1 MQNHDDLQLM
11 VQVARLYYES
21 EQTQQ
26 QIARRLQISRQK
38 VSRLLSEARAEG
50 VVRIS
55 IYDPTPSDPQLSD
68 AFCKAFQLHEVVLTS
83 SEGLDNGQLRS
94 HLGMVA
100 AEFLPQMFSDDQT
113 VGIGWGR
120 TLFYVINSLSKIKQ
134 AHIHVLPLIG
144 GIGDMAP
151 FFQVNDLARGL
162 ADAFGGTFRN
172 IYAPAFAPDQATWS
186 GLVKSQ
192 EVSSVI
198 ESWDHLQCA
207 VIGVGHVEF
216 QQMSSMFFADHIS
229 PGNLAKLESLGA
241 VGDTLG
247 QFYNING
254 DPVEID
260 VGVIGISLEQL
271 RAIPEVIAIAG
282 GLEKVRALLGA
293 LRGGYIKTLVT
304 DTATARAVLQ
314 ENKGKEVI

>member
-1 MQNHDDLQLM
+1 MQNHEDLQLM

-26 QIARRLQISRQK
+26 QIARRLQITRQK
-38 VSRLLSEARAEG
+38 VSRLLGEARAEG

-55 IYDPTPSDPQLSD
+55 IYDPTPNDPQLSD
-68 AFCKAFQLHEVVLTS
+68 ALCKAFHLHHVVLTS

-94 HLGMVA
+94 HLGMAA

-120 TLFYVINSLSKIKQ
+120 TLFYVINSLSKIKRAQ
-134 AHIHVLPLIG
+134 IHVVPLIG

-162 ADAFGGTFRN
+162 ADAFGGTLRN
-172 IYAPAFAPDQATWS
+172 IYAPAFTPDQATWS
-186 GLVKSQ
+186 GLIKSQ
-192 EVSSVI
+192 EVSTVI
-198 ESWDHLQCA
+198 DLWDHLQCA

-216 QQMSSMFFADHIS
+216 QQMSSMFFADHIT
-229 PGNLAKLESLGA
+229 PGNLAKLESRGA
-241 VGDTLG
+241 VGDILG
-247 QFYNING
+247 QFYNLNG
-254 DPVEID
+254 DPLEID
-260 VGVIGISLEQL
+260 AGVIGVSLEQL

-304 DTATARAVLQ
+304 DTATAQAVLL
-314 ENKGKEVI
+314 ENKGRR

>member
-1 MQNHDDLQLM
+1 MQNREDLQLM

-26 QIARRLQISRQK
+26 QIARRLQITRQK

-50 VVRIS
+50 IVRIS

-68 AFCKAFQLHEVVLTS
+68 ALCDAFQLHHVVLTS

-94 HLGMVA
+94 HLGMAA
-100 AEFLPQMFSDDQT
+100 AEFLPQMFADDQT

-120 TLFYVINSLSKIKQ
+120 TLFYVINSLSKIRQ
-134 AHIHVLPLIG
+134 AHIHVVPLIG

-172 IYAPAFAPDQATWS
+172 IYAPAFTPDQATWA

-241 VGDTLG
+241 VGDILG
-247 QFYNING
+247 QFYNFNG

-260 VGVIGISLEQL
+260 AGVIGISLEQL

-304 DTATARAVLQ
+304 DTATARAVLL
-314 ENKGKEVI
+314 ESKGRR